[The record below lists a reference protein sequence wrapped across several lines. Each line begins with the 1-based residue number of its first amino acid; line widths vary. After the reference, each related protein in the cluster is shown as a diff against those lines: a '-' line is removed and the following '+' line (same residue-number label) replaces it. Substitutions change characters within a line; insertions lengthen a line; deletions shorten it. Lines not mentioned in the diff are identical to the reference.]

1 MGEEGHAMKVGIG
14 LPAAVRGVGRAG
26 IVDWAQ
32 RAEQAG
38 FASLGTLDRLIYANY
53 EPLIALAAAR
63 Q

>member
-1 MGEEGHAMKVGIG
+1 MKVGIG